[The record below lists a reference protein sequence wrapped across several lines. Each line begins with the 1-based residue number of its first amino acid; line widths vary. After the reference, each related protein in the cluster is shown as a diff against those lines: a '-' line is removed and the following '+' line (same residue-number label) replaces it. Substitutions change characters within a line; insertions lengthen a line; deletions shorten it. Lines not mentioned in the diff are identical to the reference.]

1 MITMEYRCGY
11 CNKLLQGTDKIYF
24 RHVGKDY
31 FIPYCSQEHKD
42 KDNDSL
48 ANKLLIVKG

>member
-1 MITMEYRCGY
+1 MITMEYRCEY

-24 RHVGKDY
+24 RYVGKDY

-42 KDNDSL
+42 TDSL
-48 ANKLLIVKG
+48 TSKLLIIKG